1 MTTTRTHL
9 APSLPRPDRGPRRVG
24 ALPWLAAAAI
34 GAAAAMPAH
43 AVDGCQVLL
52 CFAASDWRKVPQ
64 CVPPVRQVLRDLA
77 RGRSFPTC
85 SISGAGNSAQH
96 TWAAAPIHCPP
107 QYTHLVETDTGS
119 YYTCDYSG
127 AISVVVDGAPFA
139 KTWWAMGGD
148 TVTEFSP
155 AAKAKLGTWDTRY
168 DDEYQAWARA
178 QPAPMVD
185 TSTP

>member
-1 MTTTRTHL
+1 MTPLPDPIHTPAFGSTL
-9 APSLPRPDRGPRRVG
+9 SLWRAF
-24 ALPWLAAAAI
+24 ALPCFAAAAVA
-34 GAAAAMPAH
+34 GTATPAH

-85 SISGAGNSAQH
+85 SMSGAGNSAQH
-96 TWAAAPIHCPP
+96 NWAAAPTNCPP
-107 QYTHLVETDTGS
+107 QYTRLVETDTGS
-119 YYTCDYSG
+119 YYTCDYAG

-139 KTWWAMGGD
+139 KTWWNMGGD

-155 AAKAKLGTWDTRY
+155 VAKAQLGTWDTRY
-168 DDEYQAWARA
+168 DDDYRAWATA
-178 QPAPMVD
+178 QPAAPVD
-185 TSTP
+185 PSMP